1 MASHGDTRQ
10 RWAERVQRFQRS
22 GLTQERFAALEGFSA
37 SSLRLWAK
45 RLQAERLVGAQAPSR
60 SAPKAPAS
68 GFIELVRPAPAT
80 ASWLATPKREA
91 VLTRRIESPQSLV
104 LEVGRARVSVPLG
117 TDPDHLAVV
126 VSTLLRLA

>member
-1 MASHGDTRQ
+1 MVSHGDTRQ
-10 RWAERVQRFQRS
+10 RWAERVQRFECS
-22 GLTQERFAALEGFSA
+22 GLSQERFANLEGCSPGRLGAWTRRFREERAAKARPSA
-37 SSLRLWAK
+37 A
-45 RLQAERLVGAQAPSR
+45 A
-60 SAPKAPAS
+60 APKAPAS

-80 ASWLATPKREA
+80 ASGLATSA
-91 VLTRRIESPQSLV
+91 VETPTRRIESPQSLV